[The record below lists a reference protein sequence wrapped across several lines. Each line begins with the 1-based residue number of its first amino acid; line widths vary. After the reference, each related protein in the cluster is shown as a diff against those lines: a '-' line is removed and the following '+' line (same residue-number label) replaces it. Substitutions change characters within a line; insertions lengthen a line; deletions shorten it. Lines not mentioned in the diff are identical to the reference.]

1 VLARLATFLY
11 SHRRR
16 VLFAAVIGAVIAG
29 VFGSSVAK
37 HMSPYGA
44 NDPATQSV
52 QATNRYEHA
61 AGRQIGAGVVAL
73 VHAGDVGT
81 IATKDRVIQVVDQ
94 LRSEPDV
101 ARVVSFYETH
111 DPAMV
116 SRDRR
121 STYVLAYFKP
131 LSDSRLKDDAQVI
144 VGHFSAQPDV
154 TLGGGAV
161 ANAQVN
167 TQVSHDLAR
176 SELIVFPLI
185 FLLSLL
191 FFRSLVAALLP
202 PLLGGLAIVATFF
215 VLRLVASFVDLSV
228 FALNLVTGLGLGLAI
243 DYSLFMVSRYREEAA
258 VSGFGVIALRRTLQT
273 AGRTILFSSLTI
285 AAAVASLTI
294 FPQRFLYSMGI
305 AGALV
310 ALLAASLALVV
321 LPAVLAVLGPR
332 VNALAPKGLARAADR
347 DARPAASGGWY
358 RLSRLVMRRPA
369 QIAVVS
375 ATFLIVLGIPFWG
388 VKFISVDASVLPTT
402 TSARQ
407 VNDALNQQFPP
418 NRTSPLY
425 VVVGAPAHA
434 PQVSHLAASIERLPN
449 VSAVAP
455 PQPGG
460 NGMSLLAV
468 APLHGPLT
476 RASQQLVGDVRA
488 IHEPFYFGV
497 AGQTAAQVDL
507 EHSLAG
513 HLPAVLAIVIVST
526 LVILFLMTG
535 SVVLPVKAVL
545 MNALSLSAM
554 FGILVLVFQ
563 DGNLQGLLSFHS
575 EGALDA
581 TQPILLFA
589 VGFGLAT
596 DYGVLLLS
604 RIKEAYDGGATNS
617 DAVAIGLERTG
628 RLVTSA
634 AVLFAVAI
642 GAFAFSGIVFIKEL
656 GIGAALAVLIDA
668 SIIRALLVPSL
679 MELLGSLNWWAP
691 APLRRLY
698 ERIGLREEPLPATQ
712 TSRTQNSTSRPGDG
726 PARPPSD
733 QRPVRHPT

>member
-1 VLARLATFLY
+1 MLGRLGGFLY
-11 SHRRR
+11 SNRRR
-16 VLFAAVIGAVIAG
+16 VIVVSVIGAVIAG

-44 NDPATQSV
+44 DDPATQSV
-52 QATNRYEHA
+52 QATNRYEHT
-61 AGRQIGAGVVAL
+61 AGREIGAGVVAL
-73 VHAGDVGT
+73 VRSGNADSAAARHRVTQIAGE
-81 IATKDRVIQVVDQ
+81 
-94 LRSEPDV
+94 LRSQPDV
-101 ARVVSFYETH
+101 ARVVSFYDTH

-131 LSDSRLKDDAQVI
+131 RSDNRLKDDAQVI
-144 VGHFSAQPDV
+144 VDHFKGRDDV

-167 TQVSHDLAR
+167 TQVGHDLER
-176 SELIVFPLI
+176 SELLVFPLI

-191 FFRSLVAALLP
+191 FFRSLVAGLLP

-215 VLRLVASFVDLSV
+215 VLRIVASFVDLSV

-243 DYSLFMVSRYREEAA
+243 DYSLFTVSRYREEAA
-258 VSGFGVIALRRTLQT
+258 VSGFGATALRRTLQT

-285 AAAVASLTI
+285 AAAIASLAI

-305 AGALV
+305 AGSLV
-310 ALLAASLALVV
+310 ALLAAALALLV

-332 VNALAPKGLARAADR
+332 VNALAPKRLARAAER
-347 DARPAASGGWY
+347 DARPAESGAWY
-358 RLSRLVMRRPA
+358 RLSQFVMRRPA
-369 QIAVVS
+369 QIAIAS
-375 ATFLIVLGIPFWG
+375 ATFLIVAGIPFWG
-388 VKFISVDASVLPTT
+388 VKFVSVDARVLPTT
-402 TSARQ
+402 TSSRQ
-407 VNDALNQQFPP
+407 VDDALKQQFPP
-418 NRTSPLY
+418 NRTTPLD
-425 VVVGAPAHA
+425 VVVGAPAGSA
-434 PQVSHLAASIERLPN
+434 QVKQLAARIERLPN

-455 PQPGG
+455 AQPAGAS
-460 NGMSLLAV
+460 SLLLV
-468 APLHGPLT
+468 APRQGPLT
-476 RASQQLVGDVRA
+476 HASQQLVHDVRA

-497 AGQTAAQVDL
+497 AGQTASQVDL
-507 EHSLAG
+507 EHSLAV
-513 HLPAVLAIVIVST
+513 HLPLVLTIVIVST

-535 SVVLPVKAVL
+535 SVVLPIKAVL
-545 MNALSLSAM
+545 MNALNLTAM
-554 FGILVLVFQ
+554 FGILVLIFQ
-563 DGNLQGLLSFHS
+563 DGNLEGLLGFHS

-604 RIKEAYDGGATNS
+604 RIKEAYDGGASNS

-642 GAFAFSGIVFIKEL
+642 GAFAVSEIVFIKEL
-656 GIGAALAVLIDA
+656 AVGAALAVLIDA

-679 MELLGSLNWWAP
+679 MELLGSRNWWAP

-698 ERIGLREEPLPATQ
+698 ERIGLHEEPAQ
-712 TSRTQNSTSRPGDG
+712 TSRRQNSTPRGGDG
-726 PARPPSD
+726 SPGQSSD
-733 QRPVRHPT
+733 HRPVRHAT